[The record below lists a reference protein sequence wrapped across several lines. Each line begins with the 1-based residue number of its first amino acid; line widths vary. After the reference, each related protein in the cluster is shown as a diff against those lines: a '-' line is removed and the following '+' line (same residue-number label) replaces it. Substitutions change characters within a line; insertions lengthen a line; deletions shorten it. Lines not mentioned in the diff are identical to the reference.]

1 MVLRSKSGLPVIMP
15 AGSDSSLI
23 KGVYASAVFAGER
36 DVDGSA
42 RCTLPDPEIR
52 LSRLSE
58 AHTGKAALNVLVADE
73 PTVDGPED
81 LTDKTT
87 AQTGLYAQLR
97 QDGRIFS
104 KPPRAVTP
112 AYPRPVPA
120 S

>member
-1 MVLRSKSGLPVIMP
+1 MVKHPTWPCGAPTRRHGRLME
-15 AGSDSSLI
+15 
-23 KGVYASAVFAGER
+23 GVYGSTVFAGER

-42 RCTLPDPEIR
+42 HFTLPDPRIR